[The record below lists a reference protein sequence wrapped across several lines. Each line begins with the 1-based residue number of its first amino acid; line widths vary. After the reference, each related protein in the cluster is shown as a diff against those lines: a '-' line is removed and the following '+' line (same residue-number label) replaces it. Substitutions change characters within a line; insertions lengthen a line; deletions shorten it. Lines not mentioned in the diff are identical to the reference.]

1 MSDGDEQAEEEVY
14 EFVAAVDDS
23 DASSDDESLASALKL
38 LQPPSAAE
46 PRVSNNQP
54 LSAAGQAP
62 ARAEEEAG
70 ESGGAEVR
78 VVNQGAHPSA
88 LETDPILRPGA
99 GGLCAQ
105 LPAQCGPAAHG
116 GGV

>member
-14 EFVAAVDDS
+14 DFVAADDDS

-46 PRVSNNQP
+46 PRVSNTQP

-62 ARAEEEAG
+62 ARVEEEAG

-78 VVNQGAHPSA
+78 VVNRPCVGSA
-88 LETDPILRPGA
+88 LVTDPIVRPGA
-99 GGLCAQ
+99 
-105 LPAQCGPAAHG
+105 
-116 GGV
+116 